1 MSHIECVSSN
11 ITVVQRGLTPAL
23 RVKHCLSKCKAVLR
37 SDDGHKCYSCTSPD
51 NVFIRVDPDPEL
63 SNATYVDVFQHEL
76 S

>member
-11 ITVVQRGLTPAL
+11 ITVVQRVTPAL
-23 RVKHCLSKCKAVLR
+23 RVKHCLKQMQSR
-37 SDDGHKCYSCTSPD
+37 SRSYDGHEMYSCTGPD
-51 NVFIRVDPDPEL
+51 NAFIASHPDPEL